1 MLHPGQPGGQPGG
14 PGTGSQGVAST
25 RRTLTGLPATG
36 TSSLHFQEGCVL
48 FSRLPP
54 PPPAPVGLPTP
65 ATRHLLRPSRHSSL
79 GPTTPVLLR
88 NAGRTETSRLP
99 AADSCPP
106 TSPMGV
112 VSSPASILR
121 GRAEGCGGC
130 RGGAGGARTLEP
142 PPLPPPRPAGSS
154 KGRIRTPAGLP
165 SCRDGTPDPPT
176 SFRSPLSP
184 TTAATVF
191 STITT

>member
-1 MLHPGQPGGQPGG
+1 MALARAPRVWPPPAALSLASPPQGHPVCI
-14 PGTGSQGVAST
+14 SRKAAS
-25 RRTLTGLPATG
+25 
-36 TSSLHFQEGCVL
+36 SSPVYL
-48 FSRLPP
+48 P

-99 AADSCPP
+99 AADSCLP